1 MNDIIIENVS
11 KTFTSGKAIVRSL
24 DAVNA
29 TIRAGSI
36 FGLVGSN
43 GAGKSTLLR
52 VMSGIYRPDEGSVHY
67 GDAPVWENT
76 ELKQEIVYL
85 SDEQFFF
92 AHGTVDDMACYY
104 RHIYRA
110 WSNEKYLHIM
120 GILGLERDRRIST
133 FSKGM
138 QKQAAVALAL
148 ACCPKYLLCDETFD
162 GLDPVM
168 RQFVKRLLAEEVAEG
183 RMTPVIAS
191 HNLRELEDICD
202 HIGLL
207 HKGGILFDRELDDMR
222 TSLYKLQIVLHD
234 DACYVQGALFGE
246 LPIVTA
252 KQAGHVATLV
262 VRGTKEEVEGA
273 ARALDPVFYELLPLT
288 LEEIF
293 ISEMEEKGYAFD
305 LFANEEAKN

>member
-1 MNDIIIENVS
+1 MNDIIIENIS
-11 KTFTSGKAIVRSL
+11 KTFTSGGTSVRSL
-24 DAVNA
+24 DCVSA

-52 VMSGIYRPDEGSVHY
+52 IMSGIYRPDEGTVRY
-67 GDAPVWENT
+67 GDEPVWENIA
-76 ELKQEIVYL
+76 LKQEIIYL

-92 AHGTVDDMACYY
+92 SHGTVDDMANYY
-104 RHIYRA
+104 RQIYCA
-110 WSNEKYLHIM
+110 WSDDKYKHIM
-120 GILGLERDRRIST
+120 DVLGLERDRRIST

-138 QKQAAVALAL
+138 QKQASVALAL
-148 ACCPKYLLCDETFD
+148 AANPKYLLCDETFD

-168 RQFVKRLLAEEVAEG
+168 RQFVKRLLADQVAEG
-183 RMTPVIAS
+183 NITPVITS
-191 HNLRELEDICD
+191 HNMRELEDICD

-222 TSLYKLQIVLHD
+222 TSLYKLQIVLKENAQYSAGD
-234 DACYVQGALFGE
+234 RLGE

-252 KQAGHVATLV
+252 KHAGHVATLV
-262 VRGTKEEVEGA
+262 VRGTREETEA
-273 ARALDPVFYELLPLT
+273 AAHALAPVFYELLPLT

-293 ISEMEEKGYAFD
+293 IAEMEEKGYAFD
-305 LFANEEAKN
+305 LFADNF